1 MRYECVKVDLDF
13 LRKAIEA
20 RGMTERQFAI
30 LMWGEDTHRTI
41 NDFIRR
47 PNTTIETAMKVCN
60 ILDISLDDFFGGSDK
75 IGASPFIVGN
85 QNIINSSVVNQD
97 PKSLQAEN
105 RALRM
110 LIKEKDERI
119 ADLKKVKDELGKA
132 CYCLHNVIG
141 QSPIG
146 GSLYNGDAFES
157 IWLLIE
163 CSQIPTNSIHS

>member
-1 MRYECVKVDLDF
+1 MRYECVNVNLEF
-13 LRKAIEA
+13 LRKAIA
-20 RGMTERQFAI
+20 SRGMTERQFAI

-41 NDFIRR
+41 NDFLRR

-85 QNIINSSVVNQD
+85 QNIINSSVINQD

-105 RALRM
+105 RALRL

-119 ADLKKVKDELGKA
+119 NDLKRLRMNWEPDL
-132 CYCLHNVIG
+132 
-141 QSPIG
+141 
-146 GSLYNGDAFES
+146 
-157 IWLLIE
+157 IWLLN
-163 CSQIPTNSIHS
+163 SDKTRTRNSINCQEDALKTAFVRG

>member
-1 MRYECVKVDLDF
+1 MRYECVNVNLDF
-13 LRKAIEA
+13 LRSALKA
-20 RGMTERQFAI
+20 RGLTERQFAV

-41 NDFIRR
+41 KDFLRR

-97 PKSLQAEN
+97 LKTLQAEN

-110 LIKEKDERI
+110 VIKEKDERI
-119 ADLKKVKDELGKA
+119 SDLKKVKDELSQRLDYVLK
-132 CYCLHNVIG
+132 LG
-141 QSPIG
+141 QK
-146 GSLYNGDAFES
+146 
-157 IWLLIE
+157 
-163 CSQIPTNSIHS
+163 

>member
-1 MRYECVKVDLDF
+1 MRYECVNINMDF
-13 LRKAIEA
+13 LRSALKAK
-20 RGMTERQFAI
+20 GLTERQFAV

-41 NDFIRR
+41 KDFLRR

-97 PKSLQAEN
+97 LKTLQAEN

-110 LIKEKDERI
+110 VIKEKDERI
-119 ADLKKVKDELGKA
+119 SDLKKVKDELSQRLDYVLK
-132 CYCLHNVIG
+132 LG
-141 QSPIG
+141 QK
-146 GSLYNGDAFES
+146 
-157 IWLLIE
+157 
-163 CSQIPTNSIHS
+163 